1 MFLLEHKARVSL
13 YCISDSLKWQF
24 SLLAGL
30 VRGYMPKVTLNSI
43 ARQTARG
50 EFYPVYFFHGE
61 ETYLTRQAIETV
73 IRHAVDKAT
82 ADFNYERFSG
92 RDMNADALF
101 TSISTPPMMAARR
114 VILVRDLEKASLKTR
129 EMLAGYAVHP
139 VDSTVLILAAG
150 ERIRIDSRKR
160 SPKWAASLQEAAAS
174 ALFWP
179 LKEPELIR
187 WIIDTAGLKGKK
199 ISPRVAYELYARIGD
214 DLARLADELEKLS
227 FFCGER
233 AEIETGDVS
242 RMTGIDKGGTVFD
255 WVDSL
260 AANETVKSC
269 YIAGYLASHGESAVG
284 SIAAAASHFHK
295 VARIK
300 EMLRAGKP
308 AGEIKKELG
317 LVNWRAD
324 SLGGLFRQARNYSVA
339 QLQRAMELL
348 LRADLQLKTSGLPD
362 RLILEN
368 LSFRFKSEVAG

>member
-1 MFLLEHKARVSL
+1 MPRVN
-13 YCISDSLKWQF
+13 
-24 SLLAGL
+24 
-30 VRGYMPKVTLNSI
+30 LNSI
-43 ARQTARG
+43 ARQAAGG
-50 EFYPVYFFHGE
+50 EFHPVYFFHGE

-73 IRHAVDKAT
+73 IERAVDKAT
-82 ADFNYERFSG
+82 ADFNYERFYG
-92 RDMNADALF
+92 ADMNPDALF

-114 VILVRDLEKASLKTR
+114 VILLRALEKASLKTR
-129 EMLAGYAVHP
+129 EMLAEYAQHP

-150 ERIRIDSRKR
+150 ERVRIDSRKK
-160 SPKWAASLQEAAAS
+160 SPKWAASLQETAAT

-199 ISPRVAYELYARIGD
+199 ISSQVAYELYARIGD

-233 AEIETGDVS
+233 TEIQTEDVS

-260 AANETVKSC
+260 AANETIKSC

-284 SIAAAASHFHK
+284 SIAAAASHFTK

-300 EMLRAGKP
+300 EMLQAGKP

-317 LVNWRAD
+317 LVTWRDD
-324 SLGGLFRQARNYSVA
+324 SLTELFRQARQYSVS
-339 QLQRAMELL
+339 QLQRALELL
-348 LRADLQLKTSGLPD
+348 LKADLQLKTSGLPD
-362 RLILEN
+362 RLILEG